1 MLLENLTKFIKYY
14 GKGRK
19 LKLAGFGMLSFIA
32 GCLEFIGV
40 ALIYPF
46 IIMIIQPDNV
56 NITKYIKLENSL
68 TNGLLIGLIVLLIF
82 IFKNLFI
89 ILTQFIQN
97 KFVNNWRQYIV
108 SRYIEYY
115 IYAPYKETMKSA
127 PTDKYYVMGTLA
139 STVIDGFVL
148 RILNLTTNAVIIF
161 MVIMLLLIKFTLPA
175 IVTCFFVGLAVLVQN
190 KYFKKRTSEIAQ
202 YLAQETKDYT
212 SILLDTT
219 YNIREIKIASAEN
232 IFYNNF
238 KAKSDIIKSIQSRYG
253 FYSAIPPYIVEILI
267 VTALIFMAYILSIQT
282 HGNNTEL
289 IASFAIFVAA
299 LFRIAPALNR
309 IQTSAIAIN
318 TTRNMVKM
326 LNEEYENCNL
336 DQKLYKKT
344 QRNKMQFKDKIRIE
358 NITFSY
364 NTNKQ
369 TIKNISLEIKKG
381 DFIGI
386 IGISGSGKSTLADII
401 TGLLPVDSGKIFVD
415 NTELTEKNFKDFRK
429 LVGYIPQQIS
439 VLDKSIKENVA
450 FGCNEIDDKRVIQA
464 LKAARLYD
472 VIMENPDGID
482 SQMIIGSNGL
492 SYGQKQ
498 RLAIARALYRD
509 PEIIILDEAT
519 SSLDVQVEKEI
530 TEMLTKI
537 GTTKTII
544 AIAHRLS
551 TLKACNKLVYMKDGK
566 IVDIGGF
573 EELAQKYEEF
583 DNLVKLSNI
592 NS

>member
-1 MLLENLTKFIKYY
+1 MFINCTYY
-14 GKGRK
+14 TV
-19 LKLAGFGMLSFIA
+19 FT
-32 GCLEFIGV
+32 
-40 ALIYPF
+40 IYLH
-46 IIMIIQPDNV
+46 Q
-56 NITKYIKLENSL
+56 S
-68 TNGLLIGLIVLLIF
+68 
-82 IFKNLFI
+82 
-89 ILTQFIQN
+89 
-97 KFVNNWRQYIV
+97 
-108 SRYIEYY
+108 
-115 IYAPYKETMKSA
+115 
-127 PTDKYYVMGTLA
+127 
-139 STVIDGFVL
+139 
-148 RILNLTTNAVIIF
+148 
-161 MVIMLLLIKFTLPA
+161 
-175 IVTCFFVGLAVLVQN
+175 
-190 KYFKKRTSEIAQ
+190 
-202 YLAQETKDYT
+202 T
-212 SILLDTT
+212 SIC
-219 YNIREIKIASAEN
+219 NI
-232 IFYNNF
+232 
-238 KAKSDIIKSIQSRYG
+238 
-253 FYSAIPPYIVEILI
+253 
-267 VTALIFMAYILSIQT
+267 
-282 HGNNTEL
+282 
-289 IASFAIFVAA
+289 
-299 LFRIAPALNR
+299 
-309 IQTSAIAIN
+309 
-318 TTRNMVKM
+318 
-326 LNEEYENCNL
+326 
-336 DQKLYKKT
+336 
-344 QRNKMQFKDKIRIE
+344 
-358 NITFSY
+358 
-364 NTNKQ
+364 Q

>member
-19 LKLAGFGMLSFIA
+19 LKLFGFGLLSFIA
-32 GCLEFIGV
+32 GCLEFLGV

-46 IIMIIQPDNV
+46 IILIIQPER
-56 NITKYIKLENSL
+56 ISMIKFIKLESSL
-68 TNGLLIGLIVLLIF
+68 TTGLLIGLAVLLIF

-89 ILTQFIQN
+89 IFTQFIQN

-108 SRYIEYY
+108 SKYMKYY
-115 IYAPYKETMKSA
+115 IYSPFKNSLQSA
-127 PTDKYYVMGTLA
+127 PTDKFYVMGTLA

-148 RILNLTTNAVIIF
+148 RVLNLTTNAVIIF
-161 MVIMLLLIKFTLPA
+161 MVITLLLIKFTLPA
-175 IVTCFFVGLAVLVQN
+175 IVTCFFVGMAVIIQN
-190 KYFKKRTSEIAQ
+190 KYFKKRTSEIAE
-202 YLAQETKDYT
+202 YLAEETKDYT

-219 YNIREIKIASAEN
+219 YNLREIKIASAEK
-232 IFYNNF
+232 IFYDAF

-267 VTALIFMAYILSIQT
+267 VTALIFMAYILSVQT

-289 IASFAIFVAA
+289 IASFGIFVAA

-318 TTRNMVKM
+318 TTRNFVKL
-326 LNEEYENCNL
+326 LNEEYEKCHL
-336 DQKLYKKT
+336 DQKLYIKIQK
-344 QRNKMQFKDKIRIE
+344 NKIQFNDRIKLE
-358 NITFSY
+358 NINFSY
-364 NTNKQ
+364 NENKQ
-369 TIKNISLEIKKG
+369 VIKNLSLEIKKG

-386 IGISGSGKSTLADII
+386 IGVSGSGKSTLADIL
-401 TGLLPVDSGKIFVD
+401 TGLLPVDSGKIYVD
-415 NTELTEKNFKDFRK
+415 NTELTEKNFKEFRR
-429 LVGYIPQQIS
+429 LIGYIPQQIS
-439 VLDKSIKENVA
+439 VLDKSIKENIA
-450 FGCNEIDDKRVIQA
+450 FGCSEIDDNKVIQS
-464 LKAARLYD
+464 LKSACLYD
-472 VIMENPDGID
+472 VIMEHPDGIN
-482 SQMIIGSNGL
+482 SKIILGSNGL

-498 RLAIARALYRD
+498 RLAIARALYRN

-530 TEMLTKI
+530 TDMLTKI
-537 GTTKTII
+537 GTKKTII

-551 TLKACNKLVYMKDGK
+551 TLKACNKLVYMKDGQ
-566 IVDIGGF
+566 IIDIGNF
-573 EELAQKYEEF
+573 EELSQKYEEF